1 MKPVD
6 NNKEL
11 TGTLPAGVW
20 DMIMSAVS
28 NDLPGRLSKP
38 ILEWLVAQ
46 FEKQQQE
53 EEGKESQEVEE
64 L

>member
-11 TGTLPAGVW
+11 TATLPAAVW
-20 DMIMSAVS
+20 DMIMQAVS

-38 ILEWLVAQ
+38 IIEGLVAQ

-53 EEGKESQEVEE
+53 EEEISKEVEE